1 MCQTLKLD
9 KLSKNIE
16 KIGIFTVYKA
26 KIGQNGLFWTFSSK
40 YFEKIGRGKS
50 VFMTWGCKI
59 CFKNVPMALPKQNLS
74 SQ

>member
-1 MCQTLKLD
+1 MSETKLG
-9 KLSKNIE
+9 KLFKNIG

-40 YFEKIGRGKS
+40 YFERIGPGKS
-50 VFMTWGCKI
+50 FFMTQGCEI
-59 CFKNVPMALPKQNLS
+59 SLKNVPMVLPKQNLS